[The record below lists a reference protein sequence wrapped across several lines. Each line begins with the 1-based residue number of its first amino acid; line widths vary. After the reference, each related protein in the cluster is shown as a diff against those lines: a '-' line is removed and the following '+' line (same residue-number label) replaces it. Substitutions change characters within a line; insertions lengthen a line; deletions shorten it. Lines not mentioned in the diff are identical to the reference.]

1 MVYQEMDSV
10 HGTPRGGSGYP
21 GSSAGSGRLVDHGV
35 RSIRGWK
42 KGNRP
47 VRMALLANLRASYGA
62 EEVMAV
68 AERMRIKKTPIED
81 KSVLNEAYDYQK
93 KVSFVRGM
101 RVELTDCVM
110 LFISGTA
117 SVNEDGESI
126 HPGDLKAQT
135 RRTFTNI
142 RALLESAG
150 GDWHDI
156 VRTTCYLADFRT
168 YDEFN
173 EVRNAF
179 FEEEK
184 LDPLPASTC
193 IEARICRPELLVE
206 IEAIAMIPK
215 GRA

>member
-1 MVYQEMDSV
+1 M
-10 HGTPRGGSGYP
+10 
-21 GSSAGSGRLVDHGV
+21 
-35 RSIRGWK
+35 
-42 KGNRP
+42 
-47 VRMALLANLRASYGA
+47 
-62 EEVMAV
+62 
-68 AERMRIKKTPIED
+68 KKTPIEN
-81 KSVLNEAYDYQK
+81 KGVLNEAYDYEK

-101 RVELTDCVM
+101 RVDLDNCVM

-117 SVNEDGESI
+117 SVDENGESV
-126 HPGDLKAQT
+126 HPGDVKAQT

-142 RALLESAG
+142 KGLLESEGA
-150 GDWHDI
+150 DWHDV
-156 VRTTCYLADFRT
+156 VRTTCYLADFRC

-179 FEEEK
+179 YVEEG

-215 GRA
+215 GR

>member
-1 MVYQEMDSV
+1 MIAKAK
-10 HGTPRGGSGYP
+10 TR
-21 GSSAGSGRLVDHGV
+21 
-35 RSIRGWK
+35 IR
-42 KGNRP
+42 
-47 VRMALLANLRASYGA
+47 
-62 EEVMAV
+62 
-68 AERMRIKKTPIED
+68 KTPIEN
-81 KSVLNEAYDYQK
+81 KNVLNEAYDYPT

-101 RVELTDCVM
+101 RVDLDNCTM

-117 SVNEDGESI
+117 SVNEAGLSI
-126 HPGDLKAQT
+126 HDGDIKAQT

-142 RALLESAG
+142 AALLEAEG
-150 GDWHDI
+150 ADWHDI
-156 VRTTCYLADFRT
+156 VRTTCYLADFRH

-179 FEEEK
+179 FEEQG

-215 GRA
+215 ERTP